1 MTLLEMMSKP
11 SEKYILLCYF
21 IGVGSPAET
30 AETAV
35 NVVHCKF
42 VKLHVD
48 PQSTIDE
55 KEKESL
61 LMPLEREMAREY

>member
-21 IGVGSPAET
+21 IGVGSP